1 MNVGAAFSSVSRH
14 LDWGS
19 VAADWLLFKT
29 HKLAVPRPGEWQT
42 LLMDTRV
49 YVPEDMRAVLEQREV
64 ARMLGILQ
72 QPVLMMVQHVEDK
85 YTLGSGWAFQGG
97 LPEQDGG
104 VNKRFTGVVRIRFML
119 HYEEQKTVNTVSC
132 EVQSGLVA
140 FLKTGEVDG
149 RFNRSV
155 WGVLD
160 KETEK
165 LLAVSTSVARRE
177 CDKCRMLGGP
187 CDPEACDT
195 SDQAFESLWASR
207 MKVKERSVFTHIDME
222 YLCLLYD
229 RSSWSISHGPGKPI
243 TAVVASYKSGPL
255 FEVALVSVVQDEV
268 LGIHP
273 PRSSFRTVKY
283 VREAVEYVLGHDE
296 GEESLNKQEA
306 ILGMEEDSVIESGSP
321 GVNASADD
329 SGSSNRNVEDARAAC
344 DQCGM
349 KFKSRWELE
358 RHRRGVHLKRRDFKC
373 STCGKNFSQQG
384 HVNEHVRVVHSR
396 ANLHQCKTC
405 GKGFGAMSKLRRH
418 VLTVHEKERNFHCK
432 MCSQSYKERSYLKRH
447 MRNQHGE
454 KMP

>member
-1 MNVGAAFSSVSRH
+1 MEAGSTFSSVSRL
-14 LDWGS
+14 LDSGS

-29 HKLAVPRPGEWQT
+29 HKLAMPRPGEWQT
-42 LLMDTRV
+42 LVMDTRV

-64 ARMLGILQ
+64 ARMLAILQ
-72 QPVLMMVQHVEDK
+72 QPVLMMVQHVDRN

-119 HYEEQKTVNTVSC
+119 QYEDKKTVNTVSC
-132 EVQSGLVA
+132 EVRPGLVA
-140 FLKTGEVDG
+140 FLRTAEVDG
-149 RFNRSV
+149 RFNKSV

-165 LLAVSTSVARRE
+165 FLAVSTSVARRE
-177 CDKCRMLGGP
+177 CDNCRMLDVA

-195 SDQAFESLWASR
+195 SDQAFESLWARR
-207 MKVKERSVFTHIDME
+207 MKVKEGSGFTHLDME
-222 YLCLLYD
+222 YLSLLYAN
-229 RSSWSISHGPGKPI
+229 SSWSICHGPGKPI
-243 TAVVASYKSGPL
+243 KAVVESYRNGPL

-283 VREAVEYVLGHDE
+283 VREAVEYVLGNEE
-296 GEESLNKQEA
+296 GEESLIKQEA
-306 ILGMEEDSVIESGSP
+306 ILGMEEGSAIESGSP
-321 GVNASADD
+321 GMNASADD
-329 SGSSNRNVEDARAAC
+329 SWSSSRHGREARVAC
-344 DQCGM
+344 DHCSL
-349 KFKSRWELE
+349 KFKSSWELE

-373 STCGKNFSQQG
+373 SACGKNFSQQG
-384 HVNEHVRVVHSR
+384 HVNEHIRVVHSR
-396 ANLHQCKTC
+396 ANLQECKQC

-418 VLTVHEKERNFHCK
+418 VLTVHEKARNFHCK
-432 MCSQSYKERSYLKRH
+432 LCGQSYKERPYLKRH
-447 MRNQHGE
+447 MLNQHGE